1 MTLRERD
8 RFWFSTGIERRKLSK
23 RVQVHPWALWMLD
36 WECGIDWGLSCSRF
50 SRATVIVSSLPFELV
65 QIAPLGSLGM
75 GSEFLESVW
84 NVAECWF
91 FSCSILFCQGF
102 TRNAD
107 NTNQPHMGPV
117 NQGQSLFADANQ
129 RLINMGFPRWNL
141 GNQVIEPVM
150 SVIAVLMLMFFGMR
164 GLVLI
169 GGLYLFSRFSQR

>member
-1 MTLRERD
+1 MVRILANGDIVQDDDPRVRKVPPRRE
-8 RFWFSTGIERRKLSK
+8 
-23 RVQVHPWALWMLD
+23 
-36 WECGIDWGLSCSRF
+36 
-50 SRATVIVSSLPFELV
+50 ELNR
-65 QIAPLGSLGM
+65 GR
-75 GSEFLESVW
+75 
-84 NVAECWF
+84 
-91 FSCSILFCQGF
+91 QGF